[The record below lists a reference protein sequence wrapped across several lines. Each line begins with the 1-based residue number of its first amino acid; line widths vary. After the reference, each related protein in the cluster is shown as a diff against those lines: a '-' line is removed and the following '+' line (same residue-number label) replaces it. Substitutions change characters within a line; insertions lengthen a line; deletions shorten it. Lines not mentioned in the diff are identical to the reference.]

1 MPRNSSRRPMLTLVV
16 AVLTVALLPL
26 AAPADAQT
34 RDERRKR
41 DVDRNISAQRGE
53 LAESTV
59 ALARAAEALART
71 ALQLPAARE
80 RQERA
85 KGELAAAEARHRGLT
100 SDLRKAEAAVTSG
113 ERATAGASMRVAQ
126 RRQTISGMVR
136 ASYIRGPNGYL
147 GVILQSQSPDDLFSR
162 ATFLQAVVRDQRG
175 ALADL
180 TDQRADL
187 AARTAVLAQ
196 RRAALARSQR
206 AAAVALARIAD
217 LTVEAVLARRSV
229 DAQVAERAAALRVAA
244 REKAA
249 DQARYDQLQ
258 AESRRLAALIRKAAR
273 SRGDGR
279 IGRGGLAW
287 PANGEL
293 TSRYGYRRH
302 PIYGTR
308 RFHAGVDIGA
318 GGGASIRAATQGT
331 VVHAGPLGS
340 YGNIVVID
348 HGNGFSTAYAHQSK
362 VAVRKGQRVR
372 RSQLIGYVGSTGAST
387 GPHLHY
393 ETRVNGEPVDPM
405 RYY

>member
-1 MPRNSSRRPMLTLVV
+1 MSGTASPRRLTAFLI

-26 AAPADAQT
+26 AAPADAQS

-41 DVDRNISAQRGE
+41 DVDRTIATQRGE

-100 SDLRKAEAAVTSG
+100 TELRRAEAALNSG
-113 ERATAGASMRVAQ
+113 ERATDAASDRVAQ
-126 RRQTISGMVR
+126 RRRTIAGMVR

-147 GVILQSQSPDDLFSR
+147 GVILESQTPADLFSR

-175 ALADL
+175 ALADM
-180 TDQRADL
+180 TEQRADL
-187 AARTAVLAQ
+187 AARTALVAE

-206 AAAVALARIAD
+206 AASLAVARIAD
-217 LTVEAVLARRSV
+217 LTAEAVLARRSV
-229 DAQVAERAAALRVAA
+229 DAQVSERAAALKVAA

-249 DQARYDQLQ
+249 DLARYNELQ
-258 AESRRLAALIRKAAR
+258 AESRRLAELIRKAAR
-273 SRGDGR
+273 SRGTGR

-287 PANGEL
+287 PANGEI

-302 PIYGTR
+302 PIYGSR
-308 RFHAGVDIGA
+308 RFHAGIDIGA
-318 GGGASIRAATQGT
+318 GSGAGIRAATHGT
-331 VVHAGPLGS
+331 VVHAGRLGS

-372 RSQLIGYVGSTGAST
+372 RSQLVGYVGSTGAST
-387 GPHLHY
+387 GPHLHF
-393 ETRVNGEPVDPM
+393 ETRVNGDPVDPM